1 MIQLR
6 VRTEYQFGEAFAP
19 LDRVIARLKA
29 IDCPAAG
36 IVDRGTWGHVKWDG
50 ACRAAGIQPLFGVSL
65 AVVPDLTSED
75 RPEMWFLALSEAGLG
90 ELYRLSSRAQRQ
102 AARGVPRL
110 SFQDVLGVSGEV
122 AKFSGAVL
130 DRGLL
135 AAVRPWVDFDPS
147 SLLLNRRKA
156 ALCKELGLRP
166 VVVSDN
172 LYSAPE
178 DRTTFEIIGKQSRV
192 TPQHIATAAELQA
205 LIPEVNF
212 KLALENM
219 AEIVERAKGVQ
230 LPRAPLIK
238 VEGDLEALCR
248 AGIVERGIDPWPEE
262 YEKRLQY
269 ELGLI
274 RSKNFESYFLVVQD
288 MTRYAKRH
296 MLVGPSR
303 GSAAGSLVCYLTR
316 ITEIDPIPPKLIFER
331 FIDVTR
337 DDLPDIDLDFNDSK
351 RYMVIDYLREKYGQA
366 NVTNIGTV
374 ATFQP
379 KSALIAV
386 AKKLGVPPWETN
398 AVKDSIFARSSGDSR
413 ANFALLDTLEQT
425 DPGRKLI
432 EKYPGMKL
440 AADLEAHATHCGVH
454 AGGILVCNEPI
465 ENFCTVTA
473 DGVAQI
479 DKKDAEAL
487 NLLKIDALGLRTLGV
502 LEDSGIAVDW
512 YALRLDD
519 PRVFDVLNRKQ
530 FAGVFQFE
538 GGSLQSVASQM
549 EVKSLDDIGHI
560 TALARPGP
568 MASGGTTSYLLRRAG
583 KEQASVPHPAMAPY
597 VNKTFGVVVYQE
609 DVLMIC
615 RDLGKMPWDDVT
627 QLRKAMSK
635 SYGKEFFDRY
645 RDKFVAG
652 AEQNG
657 IDFAPAT
664 QIWEMVNTM
673 GSWAFNLAHSYS
685 YAIVSYWTAW
695 LKAHHPLEFAA
706 ATLRNSRNDESSIN
720 VLRELIKEHVEYV
733 PFDPELSEVNWS
745 VKDGK
750 LIGGF
755 TGLKGIGE
763 SKAAAL
769 VEKRA
774 QNGGRLPEN
783 ERSKVLEA
791 EQTFSDLF
799 PTARR
804 FGDYYTD
811 PERFDIR
818 NGTKVVR
825 IEEITGEAEFVYIGQ
840 MRGKDLRDHNE
851 EIRVKRRNGK
861 RKTGPT
867 LFLDLDIKDD
877 TGNILTRIGERD
889 FEEVGRKIW
898 DEAPIG
904 SWWIVRGY
912 RHLWGKQDGGFKM
925 IYVKKIRQ
933 LPDPFAKEKK

>member
-6 VRTEYQFGEAFAP
+6 VRTEYQFGESFAP
-19 LDRVIARLKA
+19 FNRIIARLTG
-29 IDCPAAG
+29 IGCTAAG
-36 IVDRGTWGHVKWDG
+36 IADRGTWGHVKWDE

-90 ELYRLSSRAQRQ
+90 ELYRLSSLAQRQ

-110 SFQDVLGVSGEV
+110 SFQDVLGVSGEI
-122 AKFSGAVL
+122 AKFAGAVL
-130 DRGLL
+130 DRELL
-135 AAVRPWVDFDPS
+135 VGVGAWVDFDPS
-147 SLLLNRRKA
+147 STLLNKRKA
-156 ALCKELGLRP
+156 VLCKELGLRP

-172 LYSAPE
+172 LYSAPG
-178 DRTTFEIIGKQSRV
+178 DRAVFELIGKQSRV
-192 TPQHIATAAELQA
+192 TPQHILTSAEMQA
-205 LIPEVNF
+205 QIEGVNF
-212 KLALENM
+212 KEAVENLAL
-219 AEIVERAKGVQ
+219 IVEQAKSVK

-248 AGIVERGIDPWPEE
+248 AGIVERGIDPWPDE

-351 RYMVIDYLREKYGQA
+351 RFMVIDYLREKYGKD

-413 ANFALLDTLEQT
+413 ANFALMDTLEQT
-425 DPGRKLI
+425 DPGRRLI

-440 AADLEAHATHCGVH
+440 SADLEAHATHCGVH
-454 AGGILVCNEPI
+454 AGGILVCNEPV
-465 ENFCTVTA
+465 ESFCTVTS
-473 DGVAQI
+473 DGIAQI
-479 DKKDAEAL
+479 DKKDAEKL
-487 NLLKIDALGLRTLGV
+487 NLLKIDVLGLRTLGV
-502 LEDSGIAVDW
+502 LEDSGIDVDW
-512 YALRLDD
+512 YALPLND
-519 PRVFDVLNRKQ
+519 PAVFDVLNQKK

-538 GGSLQSVASQM
+538 GSSLQSVSSQM
-549 EVKSLDDIGHI
+549 EIKSLDDIGHI

-568 MASGGTTSYLLRRAG
+568 MASGGTTSYLLRRSG
-583 KEQASVPHPAMAPY
+583 KEKFIPPHE
-597 VNKTFGVVVYQE
+597 KFGHFVSDTYGVIMYQE
-609 DVLMIC
+609 QVLRVC
-615 RDLGKMPWDDVT
+615 RELGKMTWEDVT

-645 RDKFVAG
+645 MNKFVAG
-652 AEQNG
+652 AEENG
-657 IDFAPAT
+657 IDEARALA
-664 QIWEMVNTM
+664 IWNTVNTM
-673 GSWAFNLAHSYS
+673 GSMAFNLAHSYS
-685 YAIVSYWTAW
+685 YAVVSYWVAW
-695 LKAHHPLEFAA
+695 LKAKHPLEFAA
-706 ATLRNSRNDESSIN
+706 ATLRNSRNDESSVN
-720 VLRELIKEHVEYV
+720 VLRELIKEGVGYV

-745 VKDGK
+745 VRDGR

-763 SKAAAL
+763 SKAGAL

-774 QNGGRLPEN
+774 KNGGRLPEN
-783 ERSKVLEA
+783 EREKVLEA
-791 EQTFSDLF
+791 EQIFSDLF
-799 PTARR
+799 PTERR
-804 FGDYYTD
+804 FGEYYKD
-811 PERFDIR
+811 SERFDIR

-825 IEEITGEAEFVYIGQ
+825 IAEITGEAEFVYLGQ
-840 MRGKDLRDHNE
+840 LRGKDLRDHNE

-867 LFLDLDIKDD
+867 LFLDLDIIDD

-898 DEAPIG
+898 DEAPVG
-904 SWWIVRGY
+904 SWWLIRGY
-912 RHLWGKQDGGFKM
+912 RHLWGKPDGGFKM